1 MRFLSEFT
9 IFSLIKL
16 GDVLSRES
24 IKQLDNSGL
33 LARNFDRPPLKD
45 TIDVPSGGYT
55 ILRFIADNDGVWMF
69 HCHTEW
75 HLEMGMSLLFKVR
88 SSKPKKNIKNSQ
100 ECYQR
105 IEPCINESNFL
116 TFKAFMFIII
126 LIIILNNVY
135 L

>member
-1 MRFLSEFT
+1 
-9 IFSLIKL
+9 
-16 GDVLSRES
+16 
-24 IKQLDNSGL
+24 
-33 LARNFDRPPLKD
+33 
-45 TIDVPSGGYT
+45 
-55 ILRFIADNDGVWMF
+55 MF

-88 SSKPKKNIKNSQ
+88 SSKPNKNIKNSQ

-105 IEPCINESNFL
+105 IEPFINESNFL

>member
-1 MRFLSEFT
+1 
-9 IFSLIKL
+9 
-16 GDVLSRES
+16 
-24 IKQLDNSGL
+24 
-33 LARNFDRPPLKD
+33 
-45 TIDVPSGGYT
+45 
-55 ILRFIADNDGVWMF
+55 MF
-69 HCHTEW
+69 HCHDKW
-75 HLEMGMSLLFKVR
+75 HLEMGMTLLIKVR

-126 LIIILNNVY
+126 LIIIFNNVY